1 MHVFGDQ
8 LAAVRWEYL
17 AIALG
22 FFFVRII
29 FRAYAW
35 RTILCAAYPDV
46 RIRFRSVFGSYL
58 AGVGVNSIVPA
69 RAGDAVKLYLV
80 RHRIEGS
87 TYATLTPTLVAETV
101 LDMFVAG
108 TLIGWALAIGALPT
122 HQVYS
127 RLPSVDWGFFIKHAK
142 WTEIGLALV
151 VGAVVIAIVAFIEH
165 GGDARE
171 RVMRGFAIIHHPRR
185 LVTGVVV
192 PQAISWVFRIA
203 TVYYFL
209 LAFRVHATIHN
220 ALLALVVDSL
230 STLFPA
236 TPGGAGTYSRPDRL
250 PVPRRGDQQ
259 VAAARLQRRHEH
271 RHRRLQRAAR
281 RLRDVHDGAHD
292 LVAAA
297 PPRRGSGAGG
307 LASRR
312 ATIDVWCGAE

>member
-1 MHVFGDQ
+1 LSSFFHAVRVFGDQ

-22 FFFVRII
+22 FFLVRLV
-29 FRAYAW
+29 FRSYAW
-35 RTILCAAYPDV
+35 RTILVAAYPDV
-46 RIRFRSVFGSYL
+46 PVRFRSVFGSYL

-80 RHRIEGS
+80 KHRIEGS

-127 RLPSVDWGFFIKHAK
+127 RLPSVDWGFFVKYAK
-142 WTEIGLALV
+142 WTEIALALV
-151 VGAVVIAIVAFIEH
+151 VGGLVIALVAFIEH
-165 GGDARE
+165 GGDARA
-171 RVMRGFAIIHHPRR
+171 RVMRGFAIVHHPRR

-192 PQAISWVFRIA
+192 PQAISWVFRVA

-209 LAFRVHATIHN
+209 LAFSVHATIHN
-220 ALLALVVDSL
+220 ALLAMVVDSL

-236 TPGGAGTYSRPDRL
+236 TPGGAGTKQGLIVFLFHNEAISPSL
-250 PVPRRGDQQ
+250 LLAFSVGMNIA
-259 VAAARLQRRHEH
+259 VVVFSLLIGGFAMFMMARTLSW
-271 RHRRLQRAAR
+271 R
-281 RLRDVHDGAHD
+281 RLRNARTQEQE
-292 LVAAA
+292 A
-297 PPRRGSGAGG
+297 
-307 LASRR
+307 
-312 ATIDVWCGAE
+312 

>member
-1 MHVFGDQ
+1 MRVFGDE

-17 AIALG
+17 ALALG

-29 FRAYAW
+29 FRAWAW
-35 RTILCAAYPDV
+35 RTILCAAYPDA

-87 TYATLTPTLVAETV
+87 TYATLTPTLVAETI

-127 RLPSVDWGFFIKHAK
+127 RLPSVDWGFFVKHAK

-151 VGAVVIAIVAFIEH
+151 VGALVIALVAFIEH
-165 GGDARE
+165 GSDTRE

-192 PQAISWVFRIA
+192 PQALSWVFRVA

-209 LAFRVHATIHN
+209 VAFQVHATIHN

-230 STLFPA
+230 ATLFPA
-236 TPGGAGTYSRPDRL
+236 TPGGAGTKQGLIVFLFHGEAISKSL
-250 PVPRRGDQQ
+250 LLAFSVGMNIA
-259 VAAARLQRRHEH
+259 VVLFSVLLGGFAMFMMARTISW
-271 RHRRLQRAAR
+271 R
-281 RLRDVHDGAHD
+281 RLRHTEGQEQQA
-292 LVAAA
+292 
-297 PPRRGSGAGG
+297 
-307 LASRR
+307 
-312 ATIDVWCGAE
+312 